1 MIFPVHC
8 SKIKLMKIPV
18 KAKGVGKKVKSPE
31 EFTKDSP
38 ESSLLEQL
46 KGYGGSDFY
55 PFHMPG
61 HKRAALDFPNPWSV
75 DITEIE
81 GFDNLHHAS
90 GILQSLQ
97 REAAR
102 LFGAKKSFLLIN
114 GSTCGLLSAISAC
127 VRRGGKLLMSRNC
140 HKSVY
145 HGVYLRDITPV
156 YAMPPVTE
164 FGVMG
169 SLPPKA
175 VERALM
181 EEPDIQAVLVVSPTY
196 DGVVSNIGQI
206 AEICHRQGVPLIV
219 DEAHGAH
226 FPFSEHFSE
235 SAVKLGADVVV
246 QSLHKTLPSFT
257 QTALLHLCSQRV
269 EEGAL
274 KRFLSIFQSS
284 SPSYLLMASM
294 EQCMTLL
301 RQEGPKRFL
310 DFHWLLRDFYQKCQG
325 LSQIRLFSGQGES
338 HCFDHD
344 YSKILISAASLGLS
358 GQELYRILLDK
369 YHLQMEMAS
378 GHYVLALTSLM
389 DRAEG
394 FHRLAEALFQIEDEN
409 AFGYPGGITKA
420 VKNAD
425 IISSGELYQIPYQTM
440 TITRALELPGK
451 NVPLEASEGATS
463 REFLYLY
470 PPGIPLLAPGERI
483 EGRLLHTILRI
494 REAGLPLEGL
504 SDMTNTRINIVNS

>member
-1 MIFPVHC
+1 MKSQEKAEGVDR
-8 SKIKLMKIPV
+8 KL
-18 KAKGVGKKVKSPE
+18 KSLE
-31 EFTKDSP
+31 EFTKKSP
-38 ESSLLEQL
+38 QSSLLAQL
-46 KGYGGSDFY
+46 KGYVGSDFY

-61 HKRAALDFPNPWSV
+61 HKRADLDFPNPWSV

-81 GFDNLHHAS
+81 GFDNLHHAD
-90 GILQSLQ
+90 GILQDLQ
-97 REAAR
+97 KEAAR
-102 LFGAKKSFLLIN
+102 LFGAEKSFLLIN
-114 GSTCGLLSAISAC
+114 GSTCGLLAAVSAC

-164 FGVMG
+164 FGIMG
-169 SLPPKA
+169 SLPPEA
-175 VERALM
+175 VEEALAKDA
-181 EEPDIQAVLVVSPTY
+181 DIQAVLIVSPTY
-196 DGVVSNIGQI
+196 DGVVSDIEGI
-206 AEICHRQGVPLIV
+206 AEVCHRQGVPLIV

-226 FPFSEHFSE
+226 FSFSELFPE

-246 QSLHKTLPSFT
+246 QSLHKTLPAFT

-274 KRFLSIFQSS
+274 KRFLGIFQSS

-294 EQCMTLL
+294 EQCMTLVC
-301 RQEGPKRFL
+301 QEGPKRFL
-310 DFHWLLRDFYQKCQG
+310 DFHLLLKDFYKKCQG
-325 LSQIRLFSGQGES
+325 LSRIRLFTGQGEA
-338 HCFDHD
+338 HCFDYD

-389 DRAEG
+389 DRQEG
-394 FHRLAEALFQIEDEN
+394 FHRLTEALFQIEAES
-409 AFGYPGGITKA
+409 ALGRPGGITKA
-420 VKNAD
+420 MEDAD
-425 IISSGELYQIPYQTM
+425 IISNEELYQIPHQTM

-451 NVPLEASEGATS
+451 DVPLEASGGATS
-463 REFLYLY
+463 REFIYLY
-470 PPGIPLLAPGERI
+470 PPGIPLLAPGEQI
-483 EGRLLHTILRI
+483 EGRLLRTILRI
-494 REAGLPLEGL
+494 RESGLSLEGL